1 MTGQDLPKDQ
11 ETLKQTALD
20 ALHRELGAKMVP
32 FAGYAMP
39 VQYQGG
45 IIAEHLHT
53 RENASLFDVSHMGQA
68 RLKSGDG
75 GAEAA
80 AALETLVPGDIQGL
94 GEGRTRYTVLTN
106 DAGGIIDDLMV
117 TNMGDHLFL
126 VVNAAC
132 KDADLAHIENRIGDR
147 TELEILDNRA
157 LVALQGPKAA
167 SVLSRLNTGD
177 AAGAGAMPFM
187 SARAMNIGGIS
198 CFVTR
203 SGYTG
208 EDGFEISAPAKDAED
223 LARLLLG
230 QPEVQLAGLGARDTL
245 RLEAGL
251 CLYGSDIDAAT
262 TPIEAGLS
270 WVVNKRRREEGGF
283 PGAEIILGQLKGGVE
298 RKRVGIRPDG
308 KAPAR
313 AHTPI
318 EDTGGNVIGEITS
331 GGYGPSVEG
340 PIAMGYVKSEFADQ
354 GTAVTLRVRGKAIPA
369 KVASLPFVEHRYFKS

>member
-1 MTGQDLPKDQ
+1 MSEQNPSGAQ

-39 VQYQGG
+39 VHYQGG

-53 RENASLFDVSHMGQA
+53 RENACLFDVSHMGQA
-68 RLKSGDG
+68 RLN

-80 AALETLVPGDIQGL
+80 AALETLVPGDIKNL
-94 GEGRTRYTVLTN
+94 GQGRTRYTVLTN
-106 DAGGIIDDLMV
+106 DEGGIIDDLMV
-117 TNMGDHLFL
+117 TNGGDHLFL

-132 KDADLAHIENRIGDR
+132 KEGDFAHIENRIGDR
-147 TELEILDNRA
+147 TELEILDDRA
-157 LVALQGPKAA
+157 LVAFQGPKAA
-167 SVLSRLNTGD
+167 SQLSHFHAEAET
-177 AAGAGAMPFM
+177 MPFM
-187 SARAMNIGGIS
+187 SMAEMEIGGIS

-208 EDGFEISAPAKDAED
+208 EDGFEISAPAGNAEE
-223 LARLLLG
+223 LVRLLLDR
-230 QPEVQLAGLGARDTL
+230 PEVLPAGLGARDTL

-251 CLYGSDIDAAT
+251 CLYGSDIDAGT

-283 PGAEIILGQLKGGVE
+283 PGAEIILGQLENGTP

-313 AHTPI
+313 AHTLI
-318 EDTGGNVIGEITS
+318 EDSEGNTIGEITS
-331 GGYGPSVEG
+331 GGYGPGVEG
-340 PIAMGYVKSEFADQ
+340 PIAMGYIKSEFTDQ
-354 GTAVTLRVRGKAIPA
+354 GTAVNLRVRGKAIPA
-369 KVASLPFVEHRYFKS
+369 KVTALPFVEHRYFKS

>member
-1 MTGQDLPKDQ
+1 MSDQ
-11 ETLKQTALD
+11 NPSEAQENLKQTALD

-32 FAGYAMP
+32 FADYAMP
-39 VQYQGG
+39 VQYPDG

-53 RENASLFDVSHMGQA
+53 RENACLFDVSHMGQA
-68 RLKSGDG
+68 RLN

-80 AALETLVPGDIQGL
+80 ATLETLVPGDIKNL
-94 GEGRTRYTVLTN
+94 GQGRTRYTVLTN
-106 DAGGIIDDLMV
+106 DEGGIIDDLMV
-117 TNMGDHLFL
+117 TNGGDHLFL

-132 KDADLAHIENRIGDR
+132 KEGDFAHIENRIGDR
-147 TELEILDNRA
+147 TELEILDDRA
-157 LVALQGPKAA
+157 LVAFQGPKAA
-167 SVLSRLNTGD
+167 SQLSHFPAEAET
-177 AAGAGAMPFM
+177 MPFM
-187 SARAMNIGGIS
+187 SMAEMEIGGIS

-208 EDGFEISAPAKDAED
+208 EDGFEISAPAGNAEE
-223 LARLLLG
+223 LVRLLLDR
-230 QPEVQLAGLGARDTL
+230 PEVLPAGLGARDTL

-251 CLYGSDIDAAT
+251 CLYGSDIDAGT

-283 PGAEIILGQLKGGVE
+283 PGAEIILGQLENGTP

-313 AHTPI
+313 AHTLI
-318 EDTGGNVIGEITS
+318 EDLEGNTIGEITS

-340 PIAMGYVKSEFADQ
+340 PIAMGYIKSEFADQ
-354 GTAVTLRVRGKAIPA
+354 GTAVNLRVRGKAIPA
-369 KVASLPFVEHRYFKS
+369 KVTALPFVEHRYFKS

>member
-1 MTGQDLPKDQ
+1 MSGQEPPEGRED
-11 ETLKQTALD
+11 LKQTALD
-20 ALHRELGAKMVP
+20 ALNREWGAKMVP

-53 RENASLFDVSHMGQA
+53 RENACLFDVSHMGQA
-68 RLKSGDG
+68 RLKSGGG

-80 AALETLVPGDIQGL
+80 KALETLVPGDIQNL
-94 GEGRTRYTVLTN
+94 AEGRTRYTILTN
-106 DAGGIIDDLMV
+106 DEGGIIDDLMV

-147 TELEILDNRA
+147 TELEILDGRA

-167 SVLSRLNTGD
+167 SQLSHFD
-177 AAGAGAMPFM
+177 AEDAVGAGAMPFM
-187 SARAMNIGGIS
+187 AARAMDIGGIS

-208 EDGFEISAPAKDAED
+208 EDGFEISAPAGDAED
-223 LARLLLG
+223 LVRLLLDRPG
-230 QPEVQLAGLGARDTL
+230 VLPAGLGARDTL

-251 CLYGSDIDAAT
+251 CLYGSDIDAGT

-354 GTAVTLRVRGKAIPA
+354 GTAVNLRVRGKAIPA
-369 KVASLPFVEHRYFKS
+369 KVAGLPFVEHRYFKS

>member
-1 MTGQDLPKDQ
+1 MSEQNPSGA
-11 ETLKQTALD
+11 EEALKQTARD

-39 VQYQGG
+39 VHYQGG

-53 RENASLFDVSHMGQA
+53 RENACLFDVSHMGQA
-68 RLKSGDG
+68 RLN

-80 AALETLVPGDIQGL
+80 AALETLVPGDIKNL
-94 GEGRTRYTVLTN
+94 GQGRTRYTVLTN
-106 DAGGIIDDLMV
+106 DEGGIIDDLMV
-117 TNMGDHLFL
+117 TNRGDHLFL

-132 KDADLAHIENRIGDR
+132 KEGDLAHIEDRIGDR
-147 TELEILDNRA
+147 TELEILDDRA
-157 LVALQGPKAA
+157 LVAFQGPKAA
-167 SVLSRLNTGD
+167 SQLSHFHAEAET
-177 AAGAGAMPFM
+177 MPFM
-187 SARAMNIGGIS
+187 SMAEMEIGGIS

-208 EDGFEISAPAKDAED
+208 EDGFEISAPAGNAEE
-223 LARLLLG
+223 LVRLLLDR
-230 QPEVQLAGLGARDTL
+230 PEVLPAGLGARDTL

-251 CLYGSDIDAAT
+251 CLYGSDIDAGT

-283 PGAEIILGQLKGGVE
+283 PGAEIILGQLENGTP

-313 AHTPI
+313 AHTPV
-318 EDTGGNVIGEITS
+318 EDPDGNTIGEITS
-331 GGYGPSVEG
+331 GGYGPSVAG
-340 PIAMGYVKSEFADQ
+340 PIAMGYIKSEFSDQ
-354 GTAVTLRVRGKAIPA
+354 GTAVNLRVRGKAIPA
-369 KVASLPFVEHRYFKS
+369 KVTALPFVEHRYFKS

>member
-1 MTGQDLPKDQ
+1 MTDP

-53 RENASLFDVSHMGQA
+53 RESASLFDVSHMGQA
-68 RLKSGDG
+68 RLKGADG

-80 AALETLVPGDIQGL
+80 KALETLVPGEIQAL

-106 DAGGIIDDLMV
+106 DDGGIIDDLMV
-117 TNMGDHLFL
+117 TNRGDHLFL

-132 KDADLAHIENRIGDR
+132 KEADLAHIESRIGDR
-147 TELEILDNRA
+147 TELEILDDRA

-167 SVLSRLNTGD
+167 DVLSHFQLD
-177 AAGAGAMPFM
+177 AQTMPFM
-187 SARAMNIGGIS
+187 SSLDMNLNGTIAL
-198 CFVTR
+198 VTR

-208 EDGFEISAPAKDAED
+208 EDGFEISVGESEAED
-223 LARLLLG
+223 LVREFLNEPGVAF
-230 QPEVQLAGLGARDTL
+230 AGLGARDTL

-251 CLYGSDIDAAT
+251 CLYGSDIDTAT
-262 TPIEAGLS
+262 TPVEAGLS
-270 WVVNKRRREEGGF
+270 WVLGKRRREEGGF
-283 PGAEIILGQLKGGVE
+283 PGAEIILGQLQTGAE

-318 EDTGGNVIGEITS
+318 EDTEGNVIGEITS

-340 PIAMGYVKSEFADQ
+340 PIAMGYVKSEFADR
-354 GTAVTLRVRGKAIPA
+354 GTAVNLRVRGKAIPG
-369 KVASLPFVEHRYFKS
+369 KVAGLPFVEHRYFKS

>member
-1 MTGQDLPKDQ
+1 MSDQKPTRAQ

-20 ALHRELGAKMVP
+20 ALHREMGAKMVP
-32 FAGYAMP
+32 FAGYDMP
-39 VQYQGG
+39 VQYETG

-53 RENASLFDVSHMGQA
+53 RENACLFDVSHMGQA
-68 RLKSGDG
+68 RLK

-106 DAGGIIDDLMV
+106 DGGGIIDDLMV

-132 KDADLAHIENRIGDR
+132 KEADLAHIESRIGDR
-147 TELEILDNRA
+147 AELEILNERA

-167 SVLSRLNTGD
+167 EVLSRLNAD
-177 AAGAGAMPFM
+177 AGAEAGTMAFM
-187 SARAMNIGGIS
+187 SARAMDIGGIP

-208 EDGFEISAPAKDAED
+208 EDGFEISAPAENAEE
-223 LARLLLG
+223 LARLLLDR
-230 QPEVQLAGLGARDTL
+230 PEVLAAGLGARDTL

-251 CLYGSDIDAAT
+251 CLYGSDIDAGT
-262 TPIEAGLS
+262 TPIEADLS
-270 WVVNKRRREEGGF
+270 WVVNARRRAEGGF
-283 PGAEIILGQLKGGVE
+283 PGAKVILGQLENGTT

-313 AHTPI
+313 AHTPV
-318 EDTGGNVIGEITS
+318 EDTEGNAIGEITS

-340 PIAMGYVKSEFADQ
+340 PIAMGYVKSEFADR
-354 GTAVTLRVRGKAIPA
+354 GTAVNLRVRGKAIPA
-369 KVASLPFVEHRYFKS
+369 KVTGLPFVKHRYFKS